1 MRARRSIWRVKHR
14 AAKKFSNAR
23 TLSPGRHAKTL
34 SVCKSRQTS
43 LRSAAFLSS
52 AHREDFH
59 HFSPV
64 GIQAAGNPGPYSNKT
79 IRFPRQDRPQYL
91 FQTTLT
97 GRVCGRAVERR
108 KRLKQDFLPC
118 RSATAGKA
126 PPTVREVC
134 FQRRSVERLRFAFGY
149 HCQGFLTSGA

>member
-1 MRARRSIWRVKHR
+1 MSA
-14 AAKKFSNAR
+14 
-23 TLSPGRHAKTL
+23 
-34 SVCKSRQTS
+34 CKSRQAS
-43 LRSAAFLSS
+43 LRSAAFLSR

-79 IRFPRQDRPQYL
+79 IRFPRQDL

-108 KRLKQDFLPC
+108 KRLEQDVLPC

-134 FQRRSVERLRFAFGY
+134 SQRRSVERLRFAFGY
-149 HCQGFLTSGA
+149 HCQFFLTSGA